1 MSGKTISPATYSRI
15 IVVMALIAVAVL
27 VLVGQLIRW
36 QVIER
41 DHLLAR
47 AEEEH
52 RGQVPDTIPAQRGFI
67 YDRDGSLLGG
77 NLTTYDVGAS
87 PDMMKREE
95 YRTALA
101 ANLAPLLD
109 QSSED
114 VLAKIND
121 VNLKYVYLAFQV
133 PQATAQAIEALGYA
147 AVKTEPRDQRVYPQ
161 GTLAAHM
168 LGFVFSDK
176 ADHRGY
182 SGAYGVEGF
191 YDSVLRGQP
200 GVGIAERDPLGAV
213 IPVAYAQY
221 TPPANGKNLVLT
233 IHRTAQRVV
242 ERELQAAV
250 VEYQAE
256 GGTVVVLEP
265 HTGAILAMASQ
276 PAYDPNRYAQE
287 AAANPDIFT
296 DPAISLVYEPGSV
309 VKIVTV
315 AAALDSG
322 TITPDT
328 TLYDAGAIE
337 VGGSP
342 IRNWDNQAHGTVDIT
357 TVLGLSLN
365 VGSAQTAVQL
375 GAERFYTYVRR
386 FGFGNTTGVD
396 LYGEVSGSFKT
407 PEHPKWSESDLG
419 RNSFGQA
426 IDATPLQVAS
436 AIAAIANG
444 GLLMRPY
451 VVQAIV
457 DGVNP
462 VQTAPKP
469 VRRVV
474 TAQTAHAVTRLLE
487 TVVEQYTT
495 LAQVPG
501 YRVAG
506 KSGTS
511 QVYVPGG
518 YHPTATIAS
527 FVGYVPSDD
536 PAMLILVVIK
546 RPKASPWGGQ
556 VAAPVFSRIAKELV
570 VLLDVPP
577 DAVRRQAAA
586 QPVVWSAQ

>member
-1 MSGKTISPATYSRI
+1 MTVSPSTRSRI
-15 IVVMALIAVAVL
+15 TVVMVLLSAAIL
-27 VLVGQLIRW
+27 VLVGQLVRW
-36 QVIER
+36 QVVER
-41 DHLLAR
+41 DDLLAR

-52 RGQVPDTIPAQRGFI
+52 RVQVAATIPAVRGLI

-77 NLTTYDVGAS
+77 NLTTYDIGVS
-87 PDMMKREE
+87 PDMLRDDEHRQQLAEE
-95 YRTALA
+95 
-101 ANLAPLLD
+101 LAPLLG
-109 QSSED
+109 QEPETI
-114 VLAKIND
+114 LEKISD
-121 VNLKYVYLAFQV
+121 ASLKHVYLAFQV
-133 PQATAQAIEALGYA
+133 PQETAHQISALDRRMITQEA
-147 AVKTEPRDQRVYPQ
+147 RNQRVYPQ
-161 GTLAAHM
+161 RALASHI

-176 ADHRGY
+176 ADRRGY

-191 YDSVLRGQP
+191 YDSVLRGTP
-200 GVGIAERDPLGAV
+200 GVGMAERDPFGAV
-213 IPVAYAQY
+213 IPISDAHY
-221 TPPANGKNLVLT
+221 TPPSNGKNLILT
-233 IHRTAQRVV
+233 IRRAAQRVI
-242 ERELQAAV
+242 ERELQSALA
-250 VEYQAE
+250 EYQAE
-256 GGTVVVLEP
+256 AGTVVVLEP
-265 HTGAILAMASQ
+265 RTGAIVAMASQ
-276 PAYDPNRYAQE
+276 PSYDPNRYAEE
-287 AAANPDIFT
+287 AAVNPDIFI

-322 TITPDT
+322 TITPDRM
-328 TLYDAGAIE
+328 LFDAGAIE

-342 IRNWDNQAHGTVDIT
+342 IRNWDNQAHGWVDIT

-365 VGSAQTAVQL
+365 VESAQIAVEL

-386 FGFGNTTGVD
+386 FGFGSTTGVD

-407 PEHPKWSESDLG
+407 PDDPNWSESDLG

-436 AIAAIANG
+436 AISAIANG

-451 VVQAIV
+451 VVHAIA
-457 DGVNP
+457 DGATLLP
-462 VQTAPKP
+462 TAPKP

-474 TAQTAHAVTRLLE
+474 TAQTAHTVTRMLE
-487 TVVEQYTT
+487 AVVEHHTT

-527 FVGYVPSDD
+527 FVGYLPPDD
-536 PAMLILVVIK
+536 PAILILVVIK

-556 VAAPVFSRIAKELV
+556 VAAPVFSRIAKQLV
-570 VLLDVPP
+570 VLLDIPP
-577 DAVRRQAAA
+577 DDVRRQAFS
-586 QPVVWSAQ
+586 QPVGWNSQ